1 MSQDINTEL
10 DLITSRVIR
19 APRSAV
25 WKAWSTASMFEKW
38 WIPAPALCKVV
49 KMDLTPGGEFETHI
63 SENSGPFSPH
73 LSGCF
78 LDIIEGERIVFTNA
92 LTGGWRPAEQP
103 FMTAII
109 TFADHDNGTF
119 YSARAMHKNNA
130 DKLMHDE
137 LGFQDGWGTVT
148 AQLARLVEED

>member
-10 DLITSRVIR
+10 DLITTRVIR

-38 WIPAPALCKVV
+38 WIPAPAVCKVV
-49 KMDLTPGGEFETHI
+49 KMDLTPGGAFETHI

-73 LSGCF
+73 LSACF

-109 TFADHDNGTF
+109 TLADHDNGTF

-148 AQLARLVEED
+148 AQLAKLVEED

>member
-1 MSQDINTEL
+1 MSQDFNSEL
-10 DLITSRVIR
+10 DLITTRVIR

-25 WKAWSTASMFEKW
+25 WKAWSTPSMFEKW

-49 KMDLTPGGEFETHI
+49 QMDLSPGGAFETQI
-63 SENSGPFSPH
+63 SEDGGTFSPH
-73 LSGCF
+73 LTGCF
-78 LDIIEGERIVFTNA
+78 LEIVEGERIVFTNA

-109 TFADHDNGTF
+109 TLADHDNGTF

-130 DKLMHDE
+130 DKRMHDD
-137 LGFQDGWGTVT
+137 LGFQDGWSTVC
-148 AQLARLVEED
+148 AQLARLVEQY